1 MPEDD
6 KKYGFDVALDSA
18 SEGAFVGAM
27 TLWVYLN
34 MHLKVDF

>member
-18 SEGAFVGAM
+18 IEGAFVGAM
-27 TLWVYLN
+27 TLWVHLN
-34 MHLKVDF
+34 MQLRLDF